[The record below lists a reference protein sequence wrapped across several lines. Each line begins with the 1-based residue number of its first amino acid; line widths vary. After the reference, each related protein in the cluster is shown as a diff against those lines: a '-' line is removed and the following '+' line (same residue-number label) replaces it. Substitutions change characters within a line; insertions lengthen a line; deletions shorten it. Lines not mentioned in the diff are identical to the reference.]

1 MSLKSTDLTQAA
13 SWDSKLVNG
22 IFKCGKIYSLNIYFR
37 STTNFKIKT
46 VRRANQKRSCPYGA
60 PPSSRA
66 CDTNCKSSPNSQ
78 LRKWNHQRRRYPSTC
93 IPPSGTSAGSGN
105 CHYILLS

>member
-1 MSLKSTDLTQAA
+1 MPQDFVKAEQPMDH
-13 SWDSKLVNG
+13 LVQEIRENLQLG
-22 IFKCGKIYSLNIYFR
+22 TSNNSENMKNPRTNSSVFKMKTFR
-37 STTNFKIKT
+37 RNH
-46 VRRANQKRSCPYGA
+46 NKRSCPYGA

-93 IPPSGTSAGSGN
+93 LPANGN
-105 CHYILLS
+105 CNIR